1 MSQAYHGRGT
11 FCSERMIQRHNSK
24 NIAVVTT
31 YISDYIFPRL
41 IQGMDRVLTANGYSI
56 ILKNTG
62 NSRTNEAKVLQE
74 LLDKPIDGLI
84 IEPSKS
90 QILCRHL
97 NLYQMLDQYEIPYV
111 FIQGSYPQMMDRPH
125 ILMDDCKGGYLLT
138 KYLLGTGHRKI
149 VGVFKADDSQG
160 AQRHLGYARALNE
173 AGISYDPEMVI
184 WFHTEDRKQKPG
196 LMMKLFLEAKRE
208 FDAVVCYNDQIAIL
222 VIRALREQGVRIP
235 EDVSVTGYDNSAMA
249 GSGEIG
255 LTTHRPPPGKAG
267 RDGGGADPGENTEST
282 RGGQPS
288 RTADSAGADCQGIG
302 CRQKLTGQSPSGRVP
317 GSEGNRTGIL
327 SVAGRAKTIIWRGN
341 NMSMDKNTVVQAIES
356 GKTALGIEFGSTRIK
371 AVLVGEDNAPV
382 ASGSHDWEN
391 RYENGIWTYTLE
403 DIWGGLQDCYQK
415 LAEDVKSQYSVTL
428 KKIGAIGF
436 SAMMHGYMAFD
447 KDGKLLVP
455 FRTWR
460 NSITE
465 EASEKLTE
473 LFQYNIPQRWSIAH
487 LYQAILNGEEHV
499 PQIDFLTTLDGY
511 VHWKLTG
518 EKTLGIGE
526 ASGMF
531 PIDSETKTYRQD
543 MMDKFEAL
551 IAEKHYPWKLSE
563 ILPKVLVAGE
573 HAGTLT
579 AEGAQLLDVS
589 GNLEAGVPLCPSEGD
604 AGTGM
609 VATNSVTRRTGNVSA
624 GTSVFAMVVL
634 EKELSRVY
642 PEIDMVTTP
651 TGNPVA
657 MVHANNCTSDL
668 NAWVGIFKE
677 FAEAFG
683 IKVDMNELFKT
694 PVQQSAGR

>member
-1 MSQAYHGRGT
+1 
-11 FCSERMIQRHNSK
+11 
-24 NIAVVTT
+24 
-31 YISDYIFPRL
+31 
-41 IQGMDRVLTANGYSI
+41 
-56 ILKNTG
+56 
-62 NSRTNEAKVLQE
+62 
-74 LLDKPIDGLI
+74 
-84 IEPSKS
+84 
-90 QILCRHL
+90 
-97 NLYQMLDQYEIPYV
+97 
-111 FIQGSYPQMMDRPH
+111 
-125 ILMDDCKGGYLLT
+125 
-138 KYLLGTGHRKI
+138 
-149 VGVFKADDSQG
+149 
-160 AQRHLGYARALNE
+160 
-173 AGISYDPEMVI
+173 
-184 WFHTEDRKQKPG
+184 
-196 LMMKLFLEAKRE
+196 
-208 FDAVVCYNDQIAIL
+208 
-222 VIRALREQGVRIP
+222 
-235 EDVSVTGYDNSAMA
+235 
-249 GSGEIG
+249 
-255 LTTHRPPPGKAG
+255 
-267 RDGGGADPGENTEST
+267 
-282 RGGQPS
+282 
-288 RTADSAGADCQGIG
+288 
-302 CRQKLTGQSPSGRVP
+302 
-317 GSEGNRTGIL
+317 
-327 SVAGRAKTIIWRGN
+327 
-341 NMSMDKNTVVQAIES
+341 MSMDKNAVVQAIES

-415 LAEDVKSQYSVTL
+415 LAEDVKSRYGVTL

-447 KDGKLLVP
+447 RDGKLLVP

-579 AEGAQLLDVS
+579 AEGAKLLDVS

-624 GTSVFAMVVL
+624 GTSVFAMIVL

-683 IKVDMNELFKT
+683 VKVDMNELFKT
-694 PVQQSAGR
+694 LYNKALEGDADCGGLLAYNYFSGEHLTGFEEGRPLFVRTPDSRFTLANFMRTHLFTCLGALKTGLDILFKEEGVEADEVLGHGGLFKTKGVGQKIVAAAMDVPVVVMETAGEGGAWGIALLADYMKAKKDGESLGAFLADRVFAGEKGEKMLPDKDDVKSFDEFLVRYTEGLAIERAAVEHLRSSALKQNT